1 MNFAERVT
9 RFETMLAEGRL
20 LRGKWHDTRGGSEYA
35 CYAASL
41 FPEANGG
48 DFGLCPSG
56 IMWPWLI
63 HLLPWLDDAGRK
75 DAASWAAK
83 TLRVGAMLRG
93 LASLTELQRAALG
106 QPLDYQVRALCVRE
120 AMQHTKDREVLAAC
134 ETVVALC
141 DRAGSGDMPSKDQWA
156 ATAYAAYA
164 AEEAAARAAAGAA
177 GAAYAATADDGD
189 ALAMASKKAAWAA
202 AWAAWAAEAASAEA
216 EERLI
221 DAILTCIEETCL
233 PPPQQPVAEPA
244 RKAVCGTCGGSG
256 ETEEDA
262 TGALGYV
269 VKKPCPDCAGGR

>member
-1 MNFAERVT
+1 MKLTRGARRYGSGKGCAMNFAERVT

-20 LRGKWHDTRGGSEYA
+20 LRGEWHATRGGSEYA

-48 DFGLCPSG
+48 DLGLCPSG

-75 DAASWAAK
+75 DAASWATK

-134 ETVVALC
+134 ETVVAMC

-156 ATAYAAYA
+156 ATARASARVWA
-164 AEEAAARAAAGAA
+164 SSASASASWATARASAR
-177 GAAYAATADDGD
+177 
-189 ALAMASKKAAWAA
+189 AWA
-202 AWAAWAAEAASAEA
+202 SS

-221 DAILTCIEETCL
+221 DAILTCIESSVSE
-233 PPPQQPVAEPA
+233 AA
-244 RKAVCGTCGGSG
+244 RGG
-256 ETEEDA
+256 E
-262 TGALGYV
+262 V
-269 VKKPCPDCAGGR
+269 

>member
-20 LRGKWHDTRGGSEYA
+20 LRGEWHATRGGSEYA

-48 DFGLCPSG
+48 DLGLCPSG

-63 HLLPWLDDAGRK
+63 RLLPWLDDAGRK

-106 QPLDYQVRALCVRE
+106 QPLDYQARALCVRE

-141 DRAGSGDMPSKDQWA
+141 DRAGSGDMPSKDQW
-156 ATAYAAYA
+156 
-164 AEEAAARAAAGAA
+164 EAARE
-177 GAAYAATADDGD
+177 
-189 ALAMASKKAAWAA
+189 AA
-202 AWAAWAAEAASAEA
+202 AWAAWEAAREAWAAAAAAWAAAAAPARAAREAARAAREASA

-221 DAILTCIEETCL
+221 DAILTCIESSISE
-233 PPPQQPVAEPA
+233 AAAADE
-244 RKAVCGTCGGSG
+244 G
-256 ETEEDA
+256 EA
-262 TGALGYV
+262 
-269 VKKPCPDCAGGR
+269 KPNE